1 VKTVAWCLLAFVL
14 CGALEPGTAAAA
26 TRSPDA
32 VVINRPVAAPSR
44 GVTVPAPIRVSPA
57 FGPVAP
63 TTRTILAA
71 PAPALTLTANT
82 VVALIG
88 QTITF
93 AASDTVNNETFLS
106 FGDST
111 ATALL
116 TPPYPVTT
124 THAYNA
130 AGTYTAVLTQVACGL
145 GCPTPAQLTITIL
158 DPASFSL
165 TATPTTALAGQPVRF
180 HASNSGRSLPSEF
193 IRFGDGSAAPVPTSN
208 FFVNHAYAAPG
219 VYTATL
225 HANNAGLDVVL
236 ALAVVRVQPNLTRV
250 PIGQIYSAVLAESPV
265 LAGNDANIILTYR
278 INSPLVV
285 RFDGLTSLQ
294 AIVELDDA
302 RGHVVRRADPV
313 PLRIAQSA
321 INDVQTTLIPYSVP
335 IDAGGA
341 YLLRVYIRVD
351 EGGIVALGHPQ
362 ALTIIPGPDPGPVV
376 KSQFRA
382 NGTAETRAPGAAG
395 GANVNLG
402 LTTAVQWPFDLL
414 SLTGTF
420 DPTSKRID
428 SLATLQSATPA
439 PLTAPNATPGPGQIN
454 PVTSTPGTSTGSPV
468 PTESSTVAPGGT
480 PPPPPAATPTPSGT
494 TAPTSGPV
502 HTPKL
507 SPVAYRSP
515 ADAPAEPL
523 AFAPPT
529 PAPARTGTPAPGPSA
544 APATTETSTPTPT
557 PAPQPAATPP
567 PAPTLQYKDVLGRTD
582 VDLPALIGGKETL
595 RGLDATYVKTSGWT
609 FHGGAGYAQLA
620 SQTTTER
627 TGQLFDIAKKW
638 GLNSADAFRVA
649 FTRSQDN
656 VNKFVPTSGLNPLD
670 VRAGV
675 FEFTDA
681 LTPHLTA
688 TLTGGKSSSRDETG
702 ATPSLS
708 DASDKALLA
717 YAVGSLI
724 ANYEY
729 HNGGPA
735 FGAGNGASAQFDRAG
750 STASLALPTSMISN
764 VTLLWGRDDQRSV
777 LNHTS
782 TGSVAFGMTPANAP
796 TLNLTLERDRAVAA
810 GIDNTTR
817 IAHIV
822 LVRSGITADYQLTS
836 AVNGANPDQNSVTR
850 NASLLY
856 ALTSGAHV
864 IGLGLVGTQTV
875 SSTSSATFNENASY
889 SFTFGGHPAPLGQ
902 SMGGVARNFQVQ
914 MSATNMN
921 MRGPASEGHTLN
933 LTGLLTWHVTPQFA
947 PGLEVVSQRHYD
959 NDPALNTQSSSMRL
973 RLDVTI

>member
-1 VKTVAWCLLAFVL
+1 MRVNPTL
-14 CGALEPGTAAAA
+14 GP
-26 TRSPDA
+26 
-32 VVINRPVAAPSR
+32 AAP
-44 GVTVPAPIRVSPA
+44 AM
-57 FGPVAP
+57 
-63 TTRTILAA
+63 RTILAA
-71 PAPALTLTANT
+71 PAPVLTLTANT
-82 VVALIG
+82 VVALVG

-93 AASDTVNNETFLS
+93 AASDTANNGTSLF

-111 ATALL
+111 APVFLVPT
-116 TPPYPVTT
+116 YPVTT

-130 AGTYTAVLTQVACGL
+130 VGTYTAVLTEPACGL
-145 GCPTPAQLTITIL
+145 SCPNSARLTITIV

-225 HANNAGLDVVL
+225 HANNTGQDVVL

-250 PIGQIYSAVLAESPV
+250 PIGQIYSAVLAESPA

-362 ALTIIPGPDPGPVV
+362 PLTIIPGPDPGPVV
-376 KSQFRA
+376 KTQFRA

-402 LTTAVQWPFDLL
+402 LTTGVQWPYDLL

-428 SLATLQSATPA
+428 ALATLQSATPA

-454 PVTSTPGTSTGSPV
+454 PVTSTPGT
-468 PTESSTVAPGGT
+468 
-480 PPPPPAATPTPSGT
+480 PPPPAATPTPSGT

-502 HTPKL
+502 RTPKP

-515 ADAPAEPL
+515 TDTPADPL

-529 PAPARTGTPAPGPSA
+529 PAPARTGTPAPAASA
-544 APATTETSTPTPT
+544 APAASETSTPT
-557 PAPQPAATPP
+557 PAPQPAAAPP

-620 SQTTTER
+620 SQATTER

-649 FTRSQDN
+649 FTRSEDN

-702 ATPSLS
+702 ATTSLS

-717 YAVGSLI
+717 YAVGSLT

-782 TGSVAFGMTPANAP
+782 TGSVVFSMTPANAP

-822 LVRSGITADYQLTS
+822 LARSGMTADYQLTS

-902 SMGGVARNFQVQ
+902 STGGVARNFQVQ

-921 MRGPASEGHTLN
+921 LRGAASEGHTLN
-933 LTGLLTWHVTPQFA
+933 LTGLLTWHLTPQFA

-959 NDPALNTQSSSMRL
+959 NDPVLNTQSSSLRL

>member
-1 VKTVAWCLLAFVL
+1 MACRRAWRRRRHRARRVAADVLHLRGGCSAVKDWPGDDGTASAIPPGAPGAGCIVKTVAWCLLALVS
-14 CGALEPGTAAAA
+14 CGALEPGISAAA
-26 TRSPDA
+26 THSADA
-32 VVINRPVAAPSR
+32 VVINRQITTPSRGAPVPAPSR
-44 GVTVPAPIRVSPA
+44 VNPTS
-57 FGPVAP
+57 VAP
-63 TTRTILAA
+63 TMRTILAA
-71 PAPALTLTANT
+71 PAPVLTLTANT
-82 VVALIG
+82 VVALVG

-93 AASDTVNNETFLS
+93 AASDTANTDTSLS

-111 ATALL
+111 APVFLV
-116 TPPYPVTT
+116 PPYPVTT

-130 AGTYTAVLTQVACGL
+130 VGTYTAVLTEPACGL
-145 GCPTPAQLTITIL
+145 SCASAARLTITIV

-219 VYTATL
+219 TYTATL
-225 HANNAGLDVVL
+225 HANNTGQDVVL
-236 ALAVVRVQPNLTRV
+236 ARAVVRVQPNLTRV
-250 PIGQIYSAVLAESPV
+250 PIGQIYSAGLAESPV
-265 LAGNDANIILTYR
+265 LAGSNANIILTYR

-302 RGHVVRRADPV
+302 RGLVVRRADPV

-321 INDVQTTLIPYSVP
+321 INDAQTTLIPYSVP

-341 YLLRVYIRVD
+341 YLLRVYISVD
-351 EGGIVALGHPQ
+351 EGGVVALGHPQ
-362 ALTIIPGPDPGPVV
+362 PLTIIPGPDPGPVV

-402 LTTAVQWPFDLL
+402 RTTAVQWPYDLL

-428 SLATLQSATPA
+428 ALATLQSATPA
-439 PLTAPNATPGPGQIN
+439 PLTAPDATPGPGQIN
-454 PVTSTPGTSTGSPV
+454 PVTSTPGTSSGSPA
-468 PTESSTVAPGGT
+468 PTVSNTLAPGGT
-480 PPPPPAATPTPSGT
+480 PPPTAPPTPSGT
-494 TAPTSGPV
+494 PEPTPGPV
-502 HTPKL
+502 HTPKP
-507 SPVAYRSP
+507 PVAYRSP
-515 ADAPAEPL
+515 TDAPADRL

-529 PAPARTGTPAPGPSA
+529 PTPVKTGTPAPGASA
-544 APATTETSTPTPT
+544 APATIETPAPT

-567 PAPTLQYKDVLGRTD
+567 PLPSLQFKDVLGRTD

-620 SQTTTER
+620 SQATTER

-638 GLNSADAFRVA
+638 GPNSADAFRVA
-649 FTRSQDN
+649 YTRSQDN

-675 FEFTDA
+675 FEVTDA

-688 TLTGGKSSSRDETG
+688 TLTGGKSSTRDELG

-717 YAVGSLI
+717 YAVGSLT

-750 STASLALPTSMISN
+750 STASVALPTSMISN

-782 TGSVAFGMTPANAP
+782 TGSVVFSMTPANAP
-796 TLNLTLERDRAVAA
+796 TLNLALERDRAVAA

-817 IAHIV
+817 IWHIV
-822 LVRSGITADYQLTS
+822 LVRFGITAHDQLTS
-836 AVNGANPDQNSVTR
+836 AVNGTNPDQNSLTR

-875 SSTSSATFNENASY
+875 TSTSSATLNENASY
-889 SFTFGGHPAPLGQ
+889 SFTFGGRPAPLGQ
-902 SMGGVARNFQVQ
+902 R
-914 MSATNMN
+914 
-921 MRGPASEGHTLN
+921 
-933 LTGLLTWHVTPQFA
+933 
-947 PGLEVVSQRHYD
+947 
-959 NDPALNTQSSSMRL
+959 
-973 RLDVTI
+973 